1 MEGYMEG
8 YMESYWGATGK
19 LLESYCRVGY
29 WRVGYMES
37 GELYGEL
44 DAVLP
49 DSN

>member
-19 LLESYCRVGY
+19 LLESYWRVGY

-37 GELYGEL
+37 GELDGEL